1 MKKPIKNIKIPKQD
15 SLKPTT
21 VKPEAPKTQVVTM
34 KPEPPKAPKAVVKP
48 EAPKTQESL
57 SVTESLKPAAVKI
70 NSSAVD
76 IVKPEAPKAQESLSV
91 TESLK
96 PAAVKINSSAA
107 DIIVKPEAP
116 KAQESLSVTESLKPG
131 AVKINSSAAAVIT
144 PPPVRLSYKEAQM
157 LKMQRRKELTDARMS
172 LEKEQNRNTNKN
184 IKPSNT
190 SNKPN
195 NPSLQFDD
203 ALAEARSAVQNKNN
217 INDIQRKMANLSMAI
232 ANTDPRQSS
241 QSSGSPNIS
250 NVSTNVS
257 NNNQQIT
264 HISAD
269 YLGQLSRDYETLP
282 PWRTTLG

>member
-21 VKPEAPKTQVVTM
+21 VKPEAPK
-34 KPEPPKAPKAVVKP
+34 APKAVVKP
-48 EAPKTQESL
+48 EAPKAVVKPEAPKAVVKPEAPKAPKAAMKPEAPKAAMKPEAPKAQV
-57 SVTESLKPAAVKI
+57 VTMKPEAPKAAMKPE
-70 NSSAVD
+70 APKAAM
-76 IVKPEAPKAQESLSV
+76 KPEAPKAQESLSV

-107 DIIVKPEAP
+107 
-116 KAQESLSVTESLKPG
+116 
-131 AVKINSSAAAVIT
+131 AVIT
-144 PPPVRLSYKEAQM
+144 PAPVRLSYKETQM
-157 LKMQRRKELTDARMS
+157 LKMQRRKELTVARMS
-172 LEKEQNRNTNKN
+172 LEKEQNRNTNKI
-184 IKPSNT
+184 IKPSST

-195 NPSLQFDD
+195 NPSLQFDN

-241 QSSGSPNIS
+241 QSSASPNIS